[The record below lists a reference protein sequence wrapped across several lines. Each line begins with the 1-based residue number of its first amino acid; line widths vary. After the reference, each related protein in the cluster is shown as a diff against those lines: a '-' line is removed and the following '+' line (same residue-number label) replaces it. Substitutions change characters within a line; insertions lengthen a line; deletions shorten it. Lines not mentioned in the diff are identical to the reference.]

1 MIQVFDDIVDIF
13 DQEIIKNN
21 LFKEKDWE
29 FIEDVSAK
37 DNIHQQRPGFK
48 IHFKT
53 IIPSINDIFLK
64 TAKKI
69 KLKNP
74 KLLEARSFLQLP
86 LDKDFI
92 GEGVDTPHIDLY
104 EPHWVFLYYVID
116 SDGDTIIYDYKSK
129 NKDDIPYFE
138 DIKEIKR
145 ITPKQGRVV
154 VFDGA
159 HWHTA
164 DQPRKNKRCIINFNV
179 NK

>member
-1 MIQVFDDIVDIF
+1 MIQIFDEIVDIF
-13 DQEIIKNN
+13 DQEIIKNF
-21 LFKEKDWE
+21 LYDTGQWSFVK
-29 FIEDVSAK
+29 DVSMK
-37 DNIHQQRPGFK
+37 DNKQQRPGFK
-48 IHFKT
+48 IMFNQLH
-53 IIPSINDIFLK
+53 PSIDLVLK
-64 TAKKI
+64 NTIKKL

-74 KLLEARSFLQLP
+74 TLLEARTFLQLP

-138 DIKEIKR
+138 DVKEIKR

>member
-29 FIEDVSAK
+29 FIEDVSVK
-37 DNIHQQRPGFK
+37 DNKHQQRPGFK

-53 IIPSINDIFLK
+53 IIPSINDILLK

-69 KLKNP
+69 KLKDP
-74 KLLEARSFLQLP
+74 KLLEVRSFLRLP

-92 GEGVDTPHIDLY
+92 GEGVDSPHIDLY
-104 EPHWVFLYYVID
+104 QPHWVFLYYVID

-138 DIKEIKR
+138 DVKEIKR

>member
-69 KLKNP
+69 KLKDP
-74 KLLEARSFLQLP
+74 KLLEVRSFLQLP
-86 LDKDFI
+86 LDNDFI

-138 DIKEIKR
+138 DVKEIKR

>member
-69 KLKNP
+69 KLKDP
-74 KLLEARSFLQLP
+74 KLLEGRSFLQLP
-86 LDKDFI
+86 WDKDFI

-138 DIKEIKR
+138 DVKEIKR

>member
-69 KLKNP
+69 
-74 KLLEARSFLQLP
+74 
-86 LDKDFI
+86 
-92 GEGVDTPHIDLY
+92 
-104 EPHWVFLYYVID
+104 
-116 SDGDTIIYDYKSK
+116 
-129 NKDDIPYFE
+129 
-138 DIKEIKR
+138 
-145 ITPKQGRVV
+145 
-154 VFDGA
+154 
-159 HWHTA
+159 
-164 DQPRKNKRCIINFNV
+164 
-179 NK
+179 

>member
-1 MIQVFDDIVDIF
+1 MIQVFDNIVDIF

-37 DNIHQQRPGFK
+37 DNKHQQRPGFK

-53 IIPSINDIFLK
+53 IIPSINDILLK

-69 KLKNP
+69 KLKDP
-74 KLLEARSFLQLP
+74 KLLEVRSFLQLP

-164 DQPRKNKRCIINFNV
+164 EQPRKNKRCIINFNV